1 MMDWT
6 DRHCRFFHRVIT
18 RRARLYTEMVTTG
31 ALLHGPRARLLAFDP
46 AEHPVALQLG
56 GSEPVDLAAC
66 VRMAEEM
73 GYDEVNLNIG
83 CPSERV
89 QKGAFGACLMRE
101 PELVADCVSTMR
113 AAARIP
119 ITVKC
124 RLGVDD
130 QDPRE
135 TLFGFVETVARGGCD
150 TFVVHARKA
159 WLKGLS
165 PKDNREIP
173 PLDYPLV
180 YELKRARPELTVV
193 INGGVSSI
201 AVAKKHLEHVDGVMM
216 GRAAYQSPWVLAD
229 ADAELF
235 GAPRPVATRRAALE
249 AFMPYMAREL
259 RSGTPLNAMTKRVLG
274 LFNGLPGARA
284 FRRHLSENAVKP
296 GASLA
301 VVKDA
306 LAFVRDAAEERAA
319 A

>member
-1 MMDWT
+1 VVHAAT
-6 DRHCRFFHRVIT
+6 
-18 RRARLYTEMVTTG
+18 
-31 ALLHGPRARLLAFDP
+31 RLLAFDP

-56 GSEPVDLAAC
+56 GSEPADLAAC
-66 VRMAEEM
+66 ARLAEDA

-101 PELVADCVSTMR
+101 PELVADCLSAMR
-113 AAARIP
+113 AAVRIP
-119 ITVKC
+119 VTVKC
-124 RLGVDD
+124 RIGVDD

-135 TLFGFVETVARGGCD
+135 ALFGFVETVARAGCD
-150 TFVVHARKA
+150 TFIVHARKA

-180 YELKRARPELTVV
+180 YELKRAHPGLTVV
-193 INGGVSSI
+193 INGGVATI
-201 AVAKKHLEHVDGVMM
+201 GDAKRHLEHVDGVMM

-235 GAPRPVATRRAALE
+235 GAPRPVVTRRAALE
-249 AFMPYMAREL
+249 GFMPHMAREL
-259 RSGTPLNAMTKRVLG
+259 HGGTPLNAMTKHVLG

-284 FRRHLSENAVKP
+284 FRRRLSENAVKP

-301 VVKDA
+301 VVEDA
-306 LAFVRDAAEERAA
+306 LAFIRDAAEERAA